1 MVTNEEV
8 KDNGSGWDPTG
19 GVEVVGRRRVRDH
32 AWRATTETRKENT
45 APQTVVRHGR
55 SAS

>member
-8 KDNGSGWDPTG
+8 KYNGSGWDPTG

-32 AWRATTETRKENT
+32 AWRATIY
-45 APQTVVRHGR
+45 
-55 SAS
+55 